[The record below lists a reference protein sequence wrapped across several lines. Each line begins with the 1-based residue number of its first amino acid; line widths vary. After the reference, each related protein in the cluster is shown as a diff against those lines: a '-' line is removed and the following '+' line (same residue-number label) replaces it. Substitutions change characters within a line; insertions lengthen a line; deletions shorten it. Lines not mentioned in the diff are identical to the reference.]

1 MIIIIDKIPWC
12 KKTPIFNLWCHAQ
25 SNRKYCDH
33 LEKKYDRKDEIVK
46 DNR

>member
-1 MIIIIDKIPWC
+1 MIIIIDKVPWC
-12 KKTPIFNLWCHAQ
+12 KKQ